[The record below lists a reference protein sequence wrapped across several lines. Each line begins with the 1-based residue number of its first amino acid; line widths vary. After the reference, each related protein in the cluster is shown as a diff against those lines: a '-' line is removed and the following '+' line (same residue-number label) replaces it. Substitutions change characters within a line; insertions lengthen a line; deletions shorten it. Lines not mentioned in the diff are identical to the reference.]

1 MFGTMS
7 NEMHERAMYWDGA
20 SQDVRAAE
28 SLLQHE
34 TVELFGAAGCGGV
47 GEVVSG

>member
-1 MFGTMS
+1 MCRG
-7 NEMHERAMYWDGA
+7 GA
-20 SQDVRAAE
+20 SHNVDWVAE

-47 GEVVSG
+47 GEVVLG

>member
-1 MFGTMS
+1 
-7 NEMHERAMYWDGA
+7 MYWDGA
-20 SQDVRAAE
+20 SQDVDRAAE

-47 GEVVSG
+47 GEVVFG